1 MIDDLIK
8 ELRSY
13 PAHYVAAH
21 RAADALAGGEKH
33 RSSLLYYTSR
43 LEDDLVKLEAAAE
56 SLREHISKQQLD
68 IIALGQEVGRLREA
82 LRPFDCLKGNW
93 THQPDDLPLTVA
105 FNSDVRF
112 SLTLGDFR
120 RARAALGEEK
130 K

>member
-1 MIDDLIK
+1 MTDDRDIC
-8 ELRSY
+8 E
-13 PAHYVAAH
+13 
-21 RAADALAGGEKH
+21 
-33 RSSLLYYTSR
+33 R
-43 LEDDLVKLEAAAE
+43 LEDTSYDGAFAMRREAAKLIRALRYYADWLEDKLREVGLEAE
-56 SLREHISKQQLD
+56 RFREHVAKQQLD
-68 IIALGQEVGRLREA
+68 IITLGQEVGRLREA

-130 K
+130 KK